1 MPITSLLLIRRKCG
15 AQTGW
20 RSSDGAEERVEE
32 KLVSVGPAEA
42 GGDGAG
48 WAFRVEELHLL
59 LS

>member
-1 MPITSLLLIRRKCG
+1 M
-15 AQTGW
+15 

-32 KLVSVGPAEA
+32 KLVSIEPAEP